1 MPYQPKEKL
10 DRENPSKKSGVS
22 KQKLIDNNKR
32 LVKQEKV
39 TKALQQEN
47 QTLQK
52 KLAEKNQVYARVTSQ
67 LMLKAL
73 QHHGYN
79 QPDLKSWWT
88 DGKMI
93 EFVTLS
99 GYIKQVQITDL
110 DS

>member
-1 MPYQPKEKL
+1 MQQKRNTIKANCSKYIAEIKEL
-10 DRENPSKKSGVS
+10 
-22 KQKLIDNNKR
+22 KQKIVELETINKK
-32 LVKQEKV
+32 LEKI
-39 TKALQQEN
+39 N
-47 QTLQK
+47 QTKQSFFK
-52 KLAEKNQVYARVTSQ
+52 VSSET
-67 LMLKAL
+67 MLKAL
-73 QHHGYN
+73 QYHGYN